1 MSISEEAN
9 LIMTDRNAWLRSFLE
24 SRVPSRSVVQ
34 IERVKTLNI
43 RKQKIPKTK
52 FLNSHTA
59 DVVFENA
66 DEDEEEEAD
75 GRNESAGPSIP
86 AGMQPVNPASS
97 SGNRPE
103 GTVVSS
109 REKMKHLTLDERE
122 FAGSVLH
129 NIAGTGSERLMALV
143 DFQREYNNLLRADK
157 QAVVDPDV
165 NYLRKINYTKS
176 GNKVELA
183 VVRKKYKLLL
193 DDMRESVAQ
202 SHDND
207 ISDSTSLPVNP
218 SHIRFTDNPRHFRF
232 TGSQEN

>member
-1 MSISEEAN
+1 MLFFLLFKKQFEKKKMSISEEAK
-9 LIMTDRNAWLRSFLE
+9 LIMTDRNVWLRSFLE

-34 IERVKTLNI
+34 IERVPRTKYKE
-43 RKQKIPKTK
+43 RVPKTK

-66 DEDEEEEAD
+66 GEDEEEEAD

-86 AGMQPVNPASS
+86 GGMQPVNPASS

-176 GNKVELA
+176 GNKVNL
-183 VVRKKYKLLL
+183 RLL
-193 DDMRESVAQ
+193 EK
-202 SHDND
+202 N
-207 ISDSTSLPVNP
+207 TSYY
-218 SHIRFTDNPRHFRF
+218 
-232 TGSQEN
+232 